1 MHMALDDGWLSKR
14 FIYTPFLSST
24 ALEAMEDAL
33 AVEHRENK
41 FLLALR
47 KLATEH
53 RDAQV
58 LVVTAGSGSD
68 CG

>member
-1 MHMALDDGWLSKR
+1 
-14 FIYTPFLSST
+14 
-24 ALEAMEDAL
+24 MEDAL

-58 LVVTAGSGSD
+58 LVVTASTGSD
-68 CG
+68 CRYWWRLQVLAVIAGTGGDCRYW